1 MSGKCI
7 IPVGLLYFKGRIVG
21 GLFGYFQ
28 YAPFCANE
36 DSTAKQADPYDRWYE
51 FQIDYFD
58 YTLFGGMKLPC
69 ITLEGQQVFHIG
81 YKACEVDKHFEVHY
95 IIHKGNAGEYHSY
108 LGWINLTD
116 ILCKSLFHC
125 LDSMWKSMRKDLLH
139 M

>member
-1 MSGKCI
+1 M
-7 IPVGLLYFKGRIVG
+7 R

-28 YAPFCANE
+28 YPPFCANE

-69 ITLEGQQVFHIG
+69 ITLEGQQVFHIE

-95 IIHKGNAGEYHSY
+95 IIHKSNAGEYHRLTSLIFFAKAY
-108 LGWINLTD
+108 SIVWIPCGKVWERIYSICNIVKT
-116 ILCKSLFHC
+116 INTNIGNQRPK
-125 LDSMWKSMRKDLLH
+125 
-139 M
+139 